1 MNQIKFE
8 QTNKTIENES
18 VQPTRKIR
26 RKLPNKSLQLLKEPT
41 KQQQFY
47 FEFAKV
53 FEKTKKKIQ
62 RTRQLVKLLPKQRKR
77 DRGKITLC
85 LDLDLTL
92 IYSQF
97 TPFEGYEF
105 TFTLQNKNGTHNVY
119 VKKRPF
125 LEEFLTR
132 CSELFEVV
140 LFTAS
145 QREYA
150 EKIVNWLDPDRKL
163 IRYRLYRNACSM
175 FLGNYLKDLSLLN
188 REISSIV
195 IVDDVPA
202 SFCFHKQNALQIPPF
217 TMKPVNGQKTLDIS
231 DNQLQAIMKI
241 LLQIVKNGNALK
253 TISQIRSSQKKKLKE
268 LKRKSSKGTKKFH
281 KKKKHFS
288 LKKLKNKNHNQKN
301 NTIENENIQSNNHQI
316 DNIEIEN
323 TENEFERKSSSENES
338 ESDIEMGFILD
349 RKRKKKKKR
358 LRHIFSIL

>member
-8 QTNKTIENES
+8 QTNKTIEKETL
-18 VQPTRKIR
+18 QPTRKIR
-26 RKLPNKSLQLLKEPT
+26 RKLTSKSLQLLKEPT

-188 REISSIV
+188 REISSV
-195 IVDDVPA
+195 IIIDDVPA

-241 LLQIVKNGNALK
+241 LLQIAKNGNVFK
-253 TISQIRSSQKKKLKE
+253 TISQTRSSQKKKLKE
-268 LKRKSSKGTKKFH
+268 IKRKSSKCTKKFNQ
-281 KKKKHFS
+281 KKKHFS
-288 LKKLKNKNHNQKN
+288 FKKKKNKNHNKN
-301 NTIENENIQSNNHQI
+301 PFENEIENNNDQT

-323 TENEFERKSSSENES
+323 TGNEFERKSSSENET

-358 LRHIFSIL
+358 RRHIFSIL

>member
-1 MNQIKFE
+1 MNQIKFQ
-8 QTNKTIENES
+8 QTNNNIEIENQ
-18 VQPTRKIR
+18 QPTRKIR
-26 RKLPNKSLQLLKEPT
+26 RKLPNKSLNLLKEPT

-105 TFTLQNKNGTHNVY
+105 TFTLQNENGTHNVY

-145 QREYA
+145 QRAYA
-150 EKIVNWLDPDRKL
+150 EKILNWLDPDRTL

-188 REISSIV
+188 RDINSII

-202 SFCFHKQNALQIPPF
+202 SFCFHKPNALQIPPF
-217 TMKPVNGQKTLDIS
+217 TMKPINGQKSLDIS
-231 DNQLQAIMKI
+231 DNQLQIIMKI
-241 LLQIVKNGNALK
+241 LLQIAKNGNVIK
-253 TISQIRSSQKKKLKE
+253 TISQIRSSQKKKFKE
-268 LKRKSSKGTKKFH
+268 IKKKSSKCAKKFH
-281 KKKKHFS
+281 QKKKHFS
-288 LKKLKNKNHNQKN
+288 LKKKKNKNSNQ
-301 NTIENENIQSNNHQI
+301 
-316 DNIEIEN
+316 IEIEN
-323 TENEFERKSSSENES
+323 TKNDNIENENEIQRKSSSENES

-358 LRHIFSIL
+358 IRNIFSIL